1 MWLLLALVL
10 VLTAYKSDSASLE
23 RPSFD
28 CAKASREDEKA
39 ICADPALATLD
50 RSIDAAYRTARER
63 LQSDSAALKHLS
75 QKQSL
80 MLSGRLGALAH
91 PFGVGLRDY
100 LARWRD
106 ALARIAEPRA
116 GFEGGWTSLDTII
129 EVKGRPDGRFSV
141 KLQGSDPVRGSWTC
155 GYDGLGEK
163 QGERLVVTWDRE
175 TDDED
180 GADGWLLELTRMGS
194 LLRVRELPGPDAAP
208 SPPYCGVHGG
218 LAGDYMPADAAAFA
232 KAHERVGYER

>member
-1 MWLLLALVL
+1 MWRLPLTLTF
-10 VLTAYKSDSASLE
+10 VLTAFQGSADPGA
-23 RPSFD
+23 PSFD

-39 ICADPALATLD
+39 ICADPVLGALD
-50 RSIDAAYRTARER
+50 RSLDTAYRNARGR
-63 LQSDSAALKHLS
+63 LRSDPAALKHLR
-75 QKQSL
+75 QEQAL
-80 MLSGRLGALAH
+80 MLAGRRDAFAH
-91 PFGVGLRDY
+91 PSGVGLRDY
-100 LARWRD
+100 LACWRD
-106 ALARIAEPRA
+106 ALDRLAEPRA

-155 GYDGLGEK
+155 GYDGVGEK

-180 GADGWLLELTRMGS
+180 GADGWVLELTRMGS